1 VTERGLLPFAP
12 PPYRSEALYSWLR
25 RLARPYGLE
34 PWQLLHELGV
44 GPFAE
49 PHARYRHPVQSN
61 LNLRDLRQLA
71 RLTRIDPSRLGLD
84 RLCPPEWTLVSDEW
98 CIGCP
103 ECERDDQ
110 RRGMSSF
117 ERAAWRSA
125 ACTLCLQ
132 HRTPLLQMIPAT
144 REHSDVGPSIAPL
157 TTLEKAV
164 SAQIFAFERDIGC
177 ALRGIAPARAE
188 GTLKAGEFLMV
199 LQDLL
204 TFAVERWETP
214 EKRTARTLDQHAMH
228 MRSLAPT
235 LFDNEH
241 HRKAIARPRAD
252 GRLQLRH
259 IASPGSRRAA
269 LWLALEVVW
278 HVPAPRPRL
287 TLRLGETPQDQFFGS
302 VPHAGWDWL
311 WHQAQAWPAQYRE
324 RHWHGFVDASD
335 TSKGTVDINEGT
347 N

>member
-1 VTERGLLPFAP
+1 MTERGLLPFAP
-12 PPYRSEALYSWLR
+12 PPYRSEALYSWLK

-49 PHARYRHPVQSN
+49 RHARYRHPVQSN
-61 LNLRDLRQLA
+61 LDLQELRHLA

-125 ACTLCLQ
+125 ACTLCLR
-132 HRTPLLQMIPAT
+132 HGTSLVQMIPAA
-144 REHSDVGPSIAPL
+144 RENSDERPSITPL

-164 SAQIFAFERDIGC
+164 CAHIFALERDTGC
-177 ALRGIAPARAE
+177 ALRGIAPARAG
-188 GTLKAGEFLMV
+188 GTLTAREFLMV

-204 TFAVERWETP
+204 TFAVERWGTP
-214 EKRTARTLDQHAMH
+214 E
-228 MRSLAPT
+228 
-235 LFDNEH
+235 NV
-241 HRKAIARPRAD
+241 PRARSISTRCTCDHWRRRCLITSIIERPLPDPVPTD
-252 GRLQLRH
+252 GCNYA
-259 IASPGSRRAA
+259 ISPVRRREGPRCGS
-269 LWLALEVVW
+269 
-278 HVPAPRPRL
+278 
-287 TLRLGETPQDQFFGS
+287 F
-302 VPHAGWDWL
+302 
-311 WHQAQAWPAQYRE
+311 
-324 RHWHGFVDASD
+324 
-335 TSKGTVDINEGT
+335 SK
-347 N
+347 

>member
-1 VTERGLLPFAP
+1 MTERGLLPFAP

-44 GPFAE
+44 GPIAE

-110 RRGMSSF
+110 RRGTSSF

-144 REHSDVGPSIAPL
+144 REHSGVGPSIAPL

-177 ALRGIAPARAE
+177 ALRGIAPTRAE

-214 EKRTARTLDQHAMH
+214 EKRTARTLD
-228 MRSLAPT
+228 
-235 LFDNEH
+235 
-241 HRKAIARPRAD
+241 
-252 GRLQLRH
+252 
-259 IASPGSRRAA
+259 
-269 LWLALEVVW
+269 
-278 HVPAPRPRL
+278 
-287 TLRLGETPQDQFFGS
+287 
-302 VPHAGWDWL
+302 
-311 WHQAQAWPAQYRE
+311 
-324 RHWHGFVDASD
+324 
-335 TSKGTVDINEGT
+335 
-347 N
+347 